1 MRFQFQYRLHSE
13 RGDQFLGLIMA
24 ITPISILGGDSVYCI
39 NEAQMRDAK
48 RLTNEDPES
57 SKKIQSELE
66 KLESDFSRNERASL
80 AFTIIENLREDREK

>member
-1 MRFQFQYRLHSE
+1 
-13 RGDQFLGLIMA
+13 MA

-39 NEAQMRDAK
+39 NESQMHDAK

-57 SKKIQSELE
+57 SEKIQSELE
-66 KLESDFSRNERASL
+66 KLESSFSRNERAAL